1 MISKPFLNTPL
12 NKQGTTAS
20 PLMLINSL
28 EEKMRRSDTNM
39 NKSLVIL
46 LVVHFYYN
54 AHWIPNPTQ
63 DEYFDKKR
71 YTYQFNTQG
80 KNQVMMM
87 IMVKKAKHVEESQ
100 YSPPWNFSLF
110 HYL

>member
-63 DEYFDKKR
+63 DEYFEKSD
-71 YTYQFNTQG
+71 TL
-80 KNQVMMM
+80 
-87 IMVKKAKHVEESQ
+87 I
-100 YSPPWNFSLF
+100 SLI
-110 HYL
+110 HKGRIKWWWW